1 MSLRQKRRSYW
12 GCKMFID
19 KLTKIREKQD
29 PILWAKTYHRL
40 ALQLVKNA
48 DLMDILTQTG
58 VDIADLECGF
68 CPCGKDLIVV
78 AKTQVNSWS
87 KPRYQAGIH
96 CPVCRQQFELRLMPV
111 EVGTSLRSADINVQC
126 VDGTRR
132 YQMVVRPVYLWQMES
147 TLEDYAKVI

>member
-1 MSLRQKRRSYW
+1 
-12 GCKMFID
+12 MFID

-48 DLMDILTQTG
+48 DLMAILMQTG
-58 VDIADLECGF
+58 VNIADLECGF

-78 AKTQVNSWS
+78 AKHQANAWS
-87 KPRYQAGIH
+87 KPQYQAGIH
-96 CPVCRQQFELRLMPV
+96 CPVCRKRFNLSLLPV

-126 VDGTRR
+126 FDGMRS

-147 TLEDYAKVI
+147 TLRDYAKVI